1 MVDRET
7 TSAHLSDH
15 SVRTADPRA
24 FYSKVSDRM
33 VRYISIAVLSLSF
46 LFSIVVAGGSSNQ
59 DQEPT
64 MSASGPASVFVAD
77 RRW

>member
-1 MVDRET
+1 
-7 TSAHLSDH
+7 
-15 SVRTADPRA
+15 
-24 FYSKVSDRM
+24 M